1 MEQHELGNEYD
12 LAVYRLERAKTDV
25 KSAKILFDAAEYKG
39 ANNRAY
45 YAIYH
50 AITAV
55 HALDRKAYKRHK
67 DTLANF
73 NKDYIRTEIF
83 PRTMGRRISEAQ
95 EIRHHIY
102 QELQV
107 KEPVAFLT
115 CGQILTEDVKSLI
128 VRQRKIQKKR
138 GKEHDK
144 RSIYSD
150 HFRENKPVRRERQ
163 GGDKR
168 GDKEEWGSPVRDF
181 PGGLRQ
187 PDSADCISGFL
198 L

>member
-1 MEQHELGNEYD
+1 MEQHESGNEYD

-45 YAIYH
+45 YAVYH

-67 DTLANF
+67 DALANF

-95 EIRHHIY
+95 EIRHASDY
-102 QELQV
+102 DDFYLATKSEAL
-107 KEPVAFLT
+107 E
-115 CGQILTEDVKSLI
+115 QIETAENLIAMIDVYCK
-128 VRQRKIQKKR
+128 QRMEA
-138 GKEHDK
+138 GH
-144 RSIYSD
+144 
-150 HFRENKPVRRERQ
+150 
-163 GGDKR
+163 
-168 GDKEEWGSPVRDF
+168 
-181 PGGLRQ
+181 
-187 PDSADCISGFL
+187 
-198 L
+198 

>member
-45 YAIYH
+45 YAVYH

-67 DTLANF
+67 DALANF

-95 EIRHHIY
+95 EIRHASDY
-102 QELQV
+102 DDFYLATKSEAL
-107 KEPVAFLT
+107 E
-115 CGQILTEDVKSLI
+115 QIETAENLIAMIDVYCK
-128 VRQRKIQKKR
+128 QRMEA
-138 GKEHDK
+138 GH
-144 RSIYSD
+144 
-150 HFRENKPVRRERQ
+150 
-163 GGDKR
+163 
-168 GDKEEWGSPVRDF
+168 
-181 PGGLRQ
+181 
-187 PDSADCISGFL
+187 
-198 L
+198 

>member
-1 MEQHELGNEYD
+1 MEQHESGNEYD

-45 YAIYH
+45 YAVYH

-67 DTLANF
+67 DALANF

-95 EIRHHIY
+95 EIRHASDYDEFYI
-102 QELQV
+102 
-107 KEPVAFLT
+107 A
-115 CGQILTEDVKSLI
+115 
-128 VRQRKIQKKR
+128 
-138 GKEHDK
+138 GKEEAARQIQTAKVCIDLVDK
-144 RSIYSD
+144 FIA
-150 HFRENKPVRRERQ
+150 
-163 GGDKR
+163 GG
-168 GDKEEWGSPVRDF
+168 
-181 PGGLRQ
+181 
-187 PDSADCISGFL
+187 
-198 L
+198 

>member
-95 EIRHHIY
+95 EIRHASDY
-102 QELQV
+102 DD
-107 KEPVAFLT
+107 FYLT
-115 CGQILTEDVKSLI
+115 TKSEALEQIETAENLI
-128 VRQRKIQKKR
+128 VMIDAYCKQRMEA
-138 GKEHDK
+138 EH
-144 RSIYSD
+144 
-150 HFRENKPVRRERQ
+150 
-163 GGDKR
+163 
-168 GDKEEWGSPVRDF
+168 
-181 PGGLRQ
+181 
-187 PDSADCISGFL
+187 
-198 L
+198 